1 MTLKTLVISNFD
13 GLVTI
18 DPESLV
24 GQYASLQHLELGCK
38 EISILQAEVPQAS
51 VPLEGQSCNLILQTK
66 FKLDSKQEDSLLSLG
81 FRSIPI
87 HSLPAMD
94 HFPNKLTMQ
103 YEGPERVSPS
113 QPICSSLY
121 HAFHRGI
128 STSFG
133 RASEEYRL
141 LASKEYLA
149 FLESTPWSLCFD
161 DKSSDWDDWDE

>member
-1 MTLKTLVISNFD
+1 MALKILVISNFD

-24 GQYASLQHLELGCK
+24 GQYASLQHLELGCE
-38 EISILQAEVPQAS
+38 EISIREAEEPQAL
-51 VPLEGQSCNLILQTK
+51 VPLEGQSCNLIMKTTSK
-66 FKLDSKQEDSLLSLG
+66 RLDRQEDSLLSLG
-81 FRSIPI
+81 FRFNPY
-87 HSLPAMD
+87 HRPLDMCQLPSR
-94 HFPNKLTMQ
+94 LTMQ
-103 YEGPERVSPS
+103 YGALDRVWRP
-113 QPICSSLY
+113 QSSSY
-121 HAFHRGI
+121 PFHRGI

-161 DKSSDWDDWDE
+161 DKSSDWDGWDE